1 MTFQFSLG
9 DARILKDALV
19 RTLVDTGIWH
29 NMDDQEDRHNI
40 LSFMMHVANTPDEP
54 LQVITPH
61 VVEEGYQIKI
71 EPTDEERNARKTL
84 PSKAKA
90 KVTVV
95 KKEPT
100 PRKTRVAAPKK
111 VKEEPRASS
120 AASTIELT
128 DAEKAALAT
137 IGSAKRKII
146 VAE

>member
-54 LQVITPH
+54 H

-90 KVTVV
+90 KAA

-100 PRKTRVAAPKK
+100 PRKTKVAAPKK

-120 AASTIELT
+120 TASIIELT

>member
-1 MTFQFSLG
+1 MTFEFSLG

-19 RTLVDTGIWH
+19 RTLIDTGIWH

-40 LSFMMHVANTPDEP
+40 LSFMMHVANTPDE
-54 LQVITPH
+54 PH